1 MDIDELLE
9 IVKEIVEKADDLK
22 VRYTAEREAKVNYA
36 CIFSQ
41 NDDEYEIFRKIL
53 EENGNAVLEE
63 TSTGPLFRIKDLDTI
78 AGTLKLLKIRKYD
91 DKHPDLGD
99 ADFTVSNYSKFK
111 EECLKKP
118 ENFKLI
124 LKKPE
129 NFKLISGDGY
139 EMIELTETGSDVRAY
154 FSNPPIDEEM
164 GIK

>member
-9 IVKEIVEKADDLK
+9 IEKEIVEKADDLK

-91 DKHPDLGD
+91 DKHLDLGD

-111 EECLKKP
+111 EEC
-118 ENFKLI
+118 

>member
-1 MDIDELLE
+1 MDYEEILY

-22 VRYTAEREAKVNYA
+22 VRYTKESGARVNYA
-36 CIFSQ
+36 CIFCQ
-41 NDDEYEIFRKIL
+41 NEDEYEIFRKAV

-91 DKHPDLGD
+91 DKHLDMGD
-99 ADFTVSNYSKFK
+99 ADFTVSNYEEFK
-111 EECLKKP
+111 KEC
-118 ENFKLI
+118 

-139 EMIELTETGSDVRAY
+139 EMIELMEEGNDVRTY
-154 FSNPPIDEEM
+154 FSNPPLDEEL